1 MKIEIL
7 EEDSLLDEKL
17 DMLGRENTLQP
28 FRLLKLFED
37 KTLEELLATVRFVL
51 AGEEEVETLNVET
64 PINAGLL

>member
-1 MKIEIL
+1 
-7 EEDSLLDEKL
+7 
-17 DMLGRENTLQP
+17 MLGRENTLQP

-51 AGEEEVETLNVET
+51 AGEEELETLNVET

>member
-1 MKIEIL
+1 MKIEIR
-7 EEDSLLDEKL
+7 EEDPLLDEKL

-51 AGEEEVETLNVET
+51 AGEEELETLNVET

>member
-7 EEDSLLDEKL
+7 EEDPLLDEKL

-37 KTLEELLATVRFVL
+37 KTLEELLATTRFVL
-51 AGEEEVETLNVET
+51 AGEEELETLNVKT

>member
-7 EEDSLLDEKL
+7 EEDPLLDEKL

-51 AGEEEVETLNVET
+51 AGEEELETLNVET

>member
-51 AGEEEVETLNVET
+51 AGEEELETLNVET

>member
-1 MKIEIL
+1 MKIQIL

-51 AGEEEVETLNVET
+51 AGEEELETLNVET